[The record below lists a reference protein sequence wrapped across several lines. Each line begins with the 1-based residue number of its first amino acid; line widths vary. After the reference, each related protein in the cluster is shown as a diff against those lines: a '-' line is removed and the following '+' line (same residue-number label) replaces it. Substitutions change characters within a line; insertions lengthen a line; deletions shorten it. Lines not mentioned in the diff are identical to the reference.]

1 MRLQPLH
8 GRKPAC
14 DSALIELTGK
24 LQNNGQGAA
33 GSHQGYCVFQ
43 TAIDSRV
50 FEHERRVN
58 HLDRLQIDGFAIGA
72 PRAIGVAGSA
82 TRELEAWTAGAAV
95 GWRITAWREL
105 R

>member
-1 MRLQPLH
+1 MLGESFVEPLRVYPREVRVQLLN

-24 LQNNGQGAA
+24 LQYNGQGAA

-58 HLDRLQIDGFAIGA
+58 HLDRLQIDDLLSQVHAM
-72 PRAIGVAGSA
+72 
-82 TRELEAWTAGAAV
+82 
-95 GWRITAWREL
+95 
-105 R
+105 